1 MPAQKGEESMK
12 SITLRV
18 TQRKVRGE
26 GDLYS
31 TYRGESGYRTTNFLQ
46 RAGQH
51 VPEGRYRVRYTV
63 DPKGSLS
70 LHDVDFVWNA
80 EQRAG
85 YVACFLTRL
94 RVPPGTPLS
103 RKVLPW

>member
-1 MPAQKGEESMK
+1 MK

-18 TQRKVRGE
+18 TRRAFRG
-26 GDLYS
+26 DRCLYA
-31 TYRGESGYRTTNFLQ
+31 TYRGESGYRTTDFLQ

-63 DPKGSLS
+63 DPKGPLY
-70 LHDVDFVWNA
+70 LLGDDYVTNGM
-80 EQRAG
+80 QGAG
-85 YVACFLTRL
+85 YAVCFLTWL
-94 RVPPGTPLS
+94 RVPSHTRLS

>member
-1 MPAQKGEESMK
+1 MSPQKGEESMK

-18 TQRKVRGE
+18 THGE
-26 GDLYS
+26 VHGERRLYAA
-31 TYRGESGYRTTNFLQ
+31 YRGQSDYRVADYVE

-63 DPKGSLS
+63 DPKGPLS
-70 LHDVDFVWNA
+70 LLYCEYVENV
-80 EQRAG
+80 EQRTG
-85 YVACFLTRL
+85 YVACFLTWL
-94 RVPPGTPLS
+94 KVPTHTRLS

>member
-18 TQRKVRGE
+18 TRRKFRG
-26 GDLYS
+26 DRRLHAA
-31 TYRGESGYRTTNFLQ
+31 YRGKSAYRTAEFL
-46 RAGQH
+46 RSAGQQ

-63 DPKGSLS
+63 DPEGPLY
-70 LHDVDFVWNA
+70 LLGDDYVTNGM
-80 EQRAG
+80 QGAG
-85 YVACFLTRL
+85 YVACFLAWL
-94 RVPPGTPLS
+94 RVPSRTRLS